1 MARKTRWALLIGV
14 CLLLTALAGTP
25 AWAVTEKPH
34 VTQQPRSLTVEEGQN
49 ATFEA
54 AGAGTPTPTIQ
65 WQRSADGGE
74 TFADIPNAH
83 NSHFTVTGARAS
95 ESGDEF
101 RAEFTNS
108 AGKAASEAATLT
120 VQKQPTITKQPTSV
134 AVEEGQT
141 ATFEAVAGG
150 VPTPTVQWELST
162 DSGASW
168 APVEGASTDKLTI
181 ASAKIAENGDE
192 YRAVFTNVAGR
203 ATSQLATLTVANRP
217 VVTAQ
222 PVNLTVEVDQSA
234 SFEATASGFPAP
246 SVQWEVSSNGGSSFS
261 PLSGASADQLTIP
274 EAKASENGEE
284 LRAVF
289 TNSAGKATSE
299 VAILTVALH
308 HFRVLGWGQNSFGQ
322 LGDESFSQADLP
334 VAATGLNFVTSVAA
348 GRRHSLAL
356 LTNGTVVAW
365 GDGASGQL
373 GDGEELSSDRAVPVE
388 GLTDVKAI
396 AAGEN
401 FSLALLENGTVMAW
415 GGNESGQLGD
425 GTTSFSDVPV
435 AVNGLSGVSAIAA
448 GGEHALALLEKGTV
462 MAWGNDEH
470 GQLGDGGE
478 ANKDTPVAVKDLT
491 GVSAIA
497 AGSEHSLA
505 VLAKG
510 TVEAWGSDESG
521 QLGNSKVTEGGEEE
535 LEEHGSEGERTSDVP
550 VEVTD
555 VSGATAVAAGAQH
568 SLALLEDGTVMAWGE
583 DESGQLGN
591 GKLTHSQELPS
602 AVHGLSGV
610 SAIAAG
616 GAHSMALLTNGTVMT
631 WGEDKFGELG
641 DGAAGEP
648 SDVPVMVSGLGE
660 AVGIAAGGDHDLV
673 YSEPLSAVTAVD
685 PDEGATAGGTQVTI
699 TGTNLTGATAV
710 HFGANAATSFTVHAA
725 SSITAVAPAGALGAV
740 NVTVTTAAG
749 ISPTTSADRFIYVAA
764 PTVKSLA
771 PKSGPGAGGSTVTIT
786 GKNLE
791 NASAVRFGGQPA
803 ASFTVKSATSI
814 TAVSPAGAG
823 TVDVTVTTPGGTSA
837 TAKGDQF
844 EYVPAV
850 EAVSPGEGPT
860 AGGTQVTITGSGF
873 ATGAGATTFKF
884 GAKAASEVQCAS
896 THECTAIAPAA
907 KKAGTVQVVALVGKG
922 KSASSAGDRFN
933 YE

>member
-1 MARKTRWALLIGV
+1 MARKTKWALLIGV

-34 VTQQPRSLTVEEGQN
+34 VTQQPVSLTVEEGQN

-65 WQRSADGGE
+65 WQRSTDGGE

-83 NSHFTVTGARAS
+83 NSHFTVTGARAV

-108 AGKAASEAATLT
+108 VGKAASEAATLT
-120 VQKQPTITKQPTSV
+120 VHKQPTITKQPVSV

-141 ATFEAVAGG
+141 ATFEAAAGG
-150 VPTPTVQWELST
+150 APTPTVQWERSI

-168 APVEGASTDKLTI
+168 SPVEGASTDKLTI
-181 ASAKIAENGDE
+181 ASATVAENGNE
-192 YRAVFTNVAGR
+192 YRAVFTNVAGQ
-203 ATSQLATLTVANRP
+203 AISQLATLTVANRP

-222 PVNLTVEVDQSA
+222 PVNLTVEVGQSA

-261 PLSGASADQLTIP
+261 PLSGATADRLTIP

-289 TNSAGKATSE
+289 TNSAGRATSE

-356 LTNGTVVAW
+356 LTDGTVVAW

-415 GGNESGQLGD
+415 GANESGQLGD
-425 GTTSFSDVPV
+425 GSTAFSDVPV
-435 AVNGLSGVSAIAA
+435 PVDGLSGVSAIAA

-462 MAWGNDEH
+462 VAWGNDEH

-478 ANKDTPVAVKDLT
+478 ANRDTPVAVKDLAGVT
-491 GVSAIA
+491 GIA

-510 TVEAWGSDESG
+510 TVESWGSDESG
-521 QLGNSKVTEGGEEE
+521 QLGNAKVSESGEEE
-535 LEEHGSEGERTSDVP
+535 EGGNEGERTSDVP
-550 VEVTD
+550 VEVTG
-555 VSGATAVAAGAQH
+555 VSGAKAVAAGAQH

-591 GKLTHSQELPS
+591 GRLAHDQELPS

-616 GAHSMALLTNGTVMT
+616 GAHSMALLTNGSVMT

-641 DGAAGEP
+641 DGGAGEP

-660 AVGIAAGGDHDLV
+660 VVGIAAGGDHDLV

-699 TGTNLTGATAV
+699 TGTDFTGATAV

-749 ISPTTSADRFIYVAA
+749 ISPITSADRFVYVAA

-771 PKSGPGAGGSTVTIT
+771 HKSGPGAGGSTVTIT

-791 NASAVRFGGQPA
+791 NASAVHFGGQQA
-803 ASFTVKSATSI
+803 ERFTVVSATSI
-814 TAVSPAGAG
+814 TAVAPAGAG

-850 EAVSPGEGPT
+850 ESVSPGEGPT
-860 AGGTQVTITGSGF
+860 AGGTQVTITGAGF

-884 GAKAASEVQCAS
+884 GTKAASEVQCAS

-907 KKAGTVQVVALVGKG
+907 KKAGAVQVVAQVGKG
-922 KSASSAGDRFN
+922 KSATSAGDRFD